1 MNYFSEEF
9 NAINSKFD
17 EFIREKNTILEENTK
32 LKKTIE
38 SLELENKKIAEEC
51 DNYSKVSV
59 VKNLHNQIFEKDNL
73 IKLLEK
79 KINDLKQNNI
89 NLEIVEKEADEE
101 EEEAVA
107 DEEEEEVEEVEEAVE
122 VEEEA
127 VEVEEVD
134 GEEVEEEEAVEVE
147 EVDGEEEVEF
157 YEKRLKPPNCKDRKL
172 KLFLITD
179 DEYKDI
185 YDILDNGEPGK
196 HIGKL
201 VGKQN
206 KPFFFK

>member
-134 GEEVEEEEAVEVE
+134 GEE
-147 EVDGEEEVEF
+147 EVEF